1 MSSGG
6 RRTAEERLSRLL
18 VMLPWLMEQGEVPLA
33 DVAHRYGMSV
43 ADVAR
48 DLELAAMCGLP
59 PFVDEMIDVFIDDD
73 TVFVGVP
80 RLFTRP
86 LRLSAPEG
94 FALVAAGR
102 AAMQL
107 PGADPHGPLGR
118 GLAKL
123 AAALG
128 DDAVVVDLPISPAL
142 AATIDVLRAAITSAE
157 RLQVDYWTPSRDEV
171 SARTITPRQVFND
184 RGEWYVVADDG
195 RSGERRT
202 FRVDRIESIGH
213 TGEHDAVERAPV
225 PVGERDWFADAGLRR
240 VTLRLSPGAR
250 WVVER
255 YPVDDVVERRGGVVD
270 ATFPVASERW
280 LERLLVRLG
289 PDAEVRKPAAW
300 RALGSDVARRVLARY
315 AESGIGGVGGIGE

>member
-1 MSSGG
+1 MTTG

-33 DVAHRYGMSV
+33 DVARRYGMSE
-43 ADVAR
+43 AEVAR

-86 LRLSAPEG
+86 LRLTAPEG

-107 PGADPHGPLGR
+107 PGADPDGPLGR
-118 GLAKL
+118 GLEKL

-128 DDAVVVDLPISPAL
+128 DDAVVVDLPIAPGL
-142 AATIDVLRAAITSAE
+142 AATIEEISAATTTAARLRIE
-157 RLQVDYWTPSRDEV
+157 YWTPSRDETTE
-171 SARTITPRQVFND
+171 RTITPRRVFND

-202 FRVDRIESIGH
+202 FRVDRIESLTP
-213 TGEHDAVERAPV
+213 TGDHDTVEPV
-225 PVGERDWFADAGLRR
+225 PAAVPERDWFADAGLRR
-240 VTLRLSPGAR
+240 VTLRLSPAAR

-255 YPVDDVVERRGGVVD
+255 YPVDDVVERRGGAVD

-289 PDAEVRKPAAW
+289 PDAEVRKPAEW
-300 RALGSDVARRVLARY
+300 RTLGRDVARRVLARY
-315 AESGIGGVGGIGE
+315 AESGIGE